1 MGVATVVPV
10 VEAMGRAMLGTPLI
24 STTLAAQLVVAR
36 RRRGPDGGRAVRH
49 CGGTTATVAL
59 LENTDWG
66 DTRLACTLGADGVL
80 RGGKKFVTDATAAR
94 LFVVVV
100 DCRGAPALAL
110 VRARNWLPAL

>member
-1 MGVATVVPV
+1 MPCL
-10 VEAMGRAMLGTPLI
+10 RTP
-24 STTLAAQLVVAR
+24 
-36 RRRGPDGGRAVRH
+36 
-49 CGGTTATVAL
+49 
-59 LENTDWG
+59 DWG

-110 VRARNWLPAL
+110 VRALQLAAGAVTANTLIDQTKRSASVDFSGVKVDEADLITGSTVVTALRDLRLLGRC